1 MVLVTGATGLN
12 GGAVIRELARH
23 NVPVRA
29 LYRDWAKTR
38 DLKLLQHVDLAEG
51 DMLQPGSLEAA
62 LQGVERVLMISAAN
76 PQMVDTQCTFIDAA
90 KKAGVS
96 HIVKFSGAESGVG
109 FNAKHFRYTRMHQE
123 IEQYLETSG
132 MAWTH
137 LRPGQ
142 FMQVYLRETPTIV
155 SKGAIF
161 LALDKVRLS
170 PVDVEDVAKV
180 AAGLLTSNGHEGK
193 SYNMT
198 GPEALTMTEITE
210 RISQA
215 IGRPIRYVNI
225 TPAERRQALLNAGMP
240 TEFVDALDEQGSERR
255 SHPESRVDLTTHAA
269 FGVRPTTFLE
279 FAHRHAATFLG
290 EPVLA

>member
-12 GGAVIRELARH
+12 GVAVIRELARH

-51 DMLQPGSLEAA
+51 DMLQPGSLEVA
-62 LQGVERVLMISAAN
+62 LQGVERVLMISSAN